1 MTARYNQRN
10 IKIYVLYYTVGF
22 SISLIN
28 SPDFFYPMPN
38 LSKYCQ
44 ELIKEIKKQKT
55 RDQKSLNKLKM
66 ALAEKHKIKTIPKNA
81 EILNYASEQDRDALN
96 FVLSMKPTRT
106 LSGVAVVAIMTAPS
120 KCPHGKCSF
129 CPGGM
134 KSEFGDVPQSY
145 TGKEPT
151 TRRAIRNLYDPYL
164 QVFNRLEQ
172 YIVMNKIPDKVEI
185 IVMGGTFPATD
196 KSYQNE
202 FITYTFKAMND
213 FSALFFNNKTGKLM
227 LKEFLDFFELPGAI
241 DDEERQRKIH
251 EKCLMIKE
259 AIDPADQV
267 WNPDER
273 SKIKKVS
280 KPSNKSKPKKIN
292 LKNEQSRNQTSKIRC
307 VGLTIETRPDWAS
320 LELANSF
327 LDFGCTRVE
336 LGVQSIYDSVL
347 KRVDRGHSV
356 KDTITA
362 TRTLKDL
369 GFKINYQVMPGLPGV
384 NKKQDLAA
392 LKELFKN
399 PDFRP
404 DMLKIYPCMVMKGT
418 KLYLEW
424 KKGKF
429 KPLTTKQAAE
439 IIAEFKAHI
448 PEYVRI
454 MRVQRDI
461 PTFVTES
468 GVDRTNLRQYI
479 AEVMKKKG
487 IVCRCIR
494 CREIGRYDAKQGNIA
509 GINAG
514 QKAADKRLR
523 ASKIASSKASAR
535 SSDKT
540 SDKITIIE
548 YKASLGTEFFIAA
561 EHNDHILG
569 FCRLRFPS
577 QQLRREITKDSA
589 LIRELHVYGAASEVG
604 EKDSAKTQHKGVGKA
619 LLKQAEDIAKA
630 FYKKKIVIISGVG
643 VREYYRKQGY
653 ELEGPYMIK
662 RPHNIS

>member
-1 MTARYNQRN
+1 MA
-10 IKIYVLYYTVGF
+10 
-22 SISLIN
+22 
-28 SPDFFYPMPN
+28 N
-38 LSKYCQ
+38 LSLYCE
-44 ELIKEIKKQKT
+44 ELIKDIKKQKI

-66 ALAEKHKIKTIPKNA
+66 ALAKKHKIKVIPKNA
-81 EILNYASEQDRDALN
+81 EILNYASEKDRDALN
-96 FVLSMKPTRT
+96 FVLSMKPVRL
-106 LSGVAVVAIMTAPS
+106 LSGVAVVAIMTQPS

-129 CPGGM
+129 CPGGI

-164 QVFNRLEQ
+164 QIFNRLEQ

-185 IVMGGTFPATD
+185 IVMGGTFPARD
-196 KSYQNE
+196 KRYQDE

-213 FSALFFNNKTGKLM
+213 FSALFFNNKTNKLK
-227 LKEFLDFFELPGAI
+227 LKEFLDFFELPGEI
-241 DDEERQRKIH
+241 HDEERQRKIH
-251 EKCLMIKE
+251 EKCLMIKS
-259 AIDPADQV
+259 AADPADLLKTHGVFETPKISERFFREV
-267 WNPDER
+267 WNSAER
-273 SKIKKVS
+273 SNTKHASNPSRKL
-280 KPSNKSKPKKIN
+280 KPNTAS
-292 LKNEQSRNQTSKIRC
+292 LKNEQSKNQTSKIRC

-336 LGVQSIYDSVL
+336 LGVQSVYDSVL
-347 KRVDRGHSV
+347 KKVERGHKV
-356 KDTITA
+356 KDTIEA

-384 NKKQDLAA
+384 SKQKDIQA
-392 LKELFKN
+392 LKTLFSN

-429 KPLTTKQAAE
+429 KPLTTKDAAE
-439 IIAEFKAHI
+439 MIAEFKKNV

-461 PTFVTES
+461 PTFATES
-468 GVDRTNLRQYI
+468 GVDKTNLRQYI
-479 AEVMKKKG
+479 ESLMKKKG

-494 CREIGRYDAKQGNIA
+494 CREIGRYDLKKA
-509 GINAG
+509 
-514 QKAADKRLR
+514 KAAKKGKGKKTSRKASDTIKIIGYN
-523 ASKIASSKASAR
+523 ASKGK
-535 SSDKT
+535 
-540 SDKITIIE
+540 
-548 YKASLGTEFFIAA
+548 EFFIAA
-561 EHNDHILG
+561 EHDDFILG

-577 QQLRREITKDSA
+577 RNLRKEIAKDSA

-604 EKDSAKTQHKGVGKA
+604 EKNKEKTQHKGIGKA
-619 LLKQAEDIAKA
+619 LLKQAESIAKS
-630 FYKKKIVIISGVG
+630 YKKKKIVIISGVG
-643 VREYYRKQGY
+643 VREYYKKLGY
-653 ELEGPYMIK
+653 RLEGPYMVK
-662 RPHNIS
+662 TF